1 MDGKPLFLFV
11 GVPSILCYERLSAGT
26 KPEPT
31 MTTPHNDPWL
41 TRERLLLLV
50 LVGATMVVGWL
61 CWWLVKPFVPAITWA
76 LVLAVLAHPLHERIL
91 AVFKKWPS
99 ISAALAVIA
108 VTLAIA
114 LPATLLVRHIGSG
127 AVASFATARKLVD
140 TDSWKHA
147 IERFPQLAQVRE
159 WIEREVDLDEQV
171 QQVTG
176 DVAKGVRGA
185 LRRAMDIAI
194 TALVTLFLLF
204 YFLRDKYRILRV
216 LEQSVP
222 LSPRESE
229 QVGNN
234 IRDTLGAVVFGT
246 LAVAVVQ
253 GTLGGLMFWW
263 LGLPTP
269 ILWGA
274 VMAILAILPLFGA
287 ALIWVPAAVYLAIDG
302 EWDKA
307 LLLTAWGTFVVGLI
321 DNLLY
326 PLLVKRRLRIH
337 TVPVFISVLGGVFA
351 FGASGFV
358 LGPLVLA
365 VAMALIDIW
374 RRRMALGE
382 IEEGVNEPRTKK

>member
-1 MDGKPLFLFV
+1 
-11 GVPSILCYERLSAGT
+11 
-26 KPEPT
+26 
-31 MTTPHNDPWL
+31 MTTGRNDPWL

-50 LVGATMVVGWL
+50 LVGATVVVGWL

-114 LPATLLVRHIGSG
+114 LPATLLVRQVGSE
-127 AVASFATARKLVD
+127 AVASIATARKLVD
-140 TDSWKHA
+140 TDRWRLV
-147 IERFPQLAQVRE
+147 IERFPRLAPVRE
-159 WIEREVDLDEQV
+159 WIEREFDLDEQV

-176 DVAKGVRGA
+176 EVAKGVRGA

-194 TALVTLFLLF
+194 TVLVTLFLLF
-204 YFLRDKYRILRV
+204 YFVRDKYRILRV
-216 LEQSVP
+216 LEQLVP
-222 LSPRESE
+222 LSPRENE
-229 QVGNN
+229 QVRNN
-234 IRDTLGAVVFGT
+234 IRDTIGAVVFGT

-263 LGLPTP
+263 LGLPAP
-269 ILWGA
+269 IFWGA
-274 VMAILAILPLFGA
+274 VMAILAILPFFGA
-287 ALIWVPAAVYLAIDG
+287 ALIWVPAAASLAIDG
-302 EWDKA
+302 DWEKA
-307 LLLTAWGTFVVGLI
+307 LLLTAWGSLVVGLI

-326 PLLVKRRLRIH
+326 PLLVKNRLRIH
-337 TVPVFISVLGGVFA
+337 TVPVFISVLGGVVA

-374 RRRMALGE
+374 RRRMALGA
-382 IEEGVNEPRTKK
+382 IEEGVNEPRPKK

>member
-1 MDGKPLFLFV
+1 
-11 GVPSILCYERLSAGT
+11 
-26 KPEPT
+26 
-31 MTTPHNDPWL
+31 
-41 TRERLLLLV
+41 
-50 LVGATMVVGWL
+50 
-61 CWWLVKPFVPAITWA
+61 
-76 LVLAVLAHPLHERIL
+76 
-91 AVFKKWPS
+91 
-99 ISAALAVIA
+99 
-108 VTLAIA
+108 
-114 LPATLLVRHIGSG
+114 TLLVRHIGSG
-127 AVASFATARKLVD
+127 AVASIATAREFVD
-140 TDSWKHA
+140 TDRWKLA
-147 IERFPQLAQVRE
+147 IERFPRLAAVRE

-176 DVAKGVRGA
+176 EVAKGVRGA
-185 LRRAMDIAI
+185 LQRAMDIAI
-194 TALVTLFLLF
+194 TALVTPFLLF
-204 YFLRDKYRILRV
+204 YFVRDKYRILRV

-263 LGLPTP
+263 LGLPAP

-287 ALIWVPAAVYLAIDG
+287 ALIWVPAAAYLAING

-307 LLLTAWGTFVVGLI
+307 LLLTAWGTLVVGLI

-326 PLLVKRRLRIH
+326 PLLVKNRLRIH

-374 RRRMALGE
+374 RRRMALGA

>member
-1 MDGKPLFLFV
+1 
-11 GVPSILCYERLSAGT
+11 
-26 KPEPT
+26 
-31 MTTPHNDPWL
+31 MTTRRNDPWL

-50 LVGATMVVGWL
+50 LVGATVVVGWL
-61 CWWLVKPFVPAITWA
+61 CWWLVKPFVPAITLA
-76 LVLAVLAHPLHERIL
+76 LMLAVLAHPLHERIL
-91 AVFKKWPS
+91 AMFKKWPS
-99 ISAALAVIA
+99 ISAALDVIA
-108 VTLAIA
+108 VTLTIA
-114 LPATLLVRHIGSG
+114 LPATLLVRQIGSE
-127 AVASFATARKLVD
+127 AVASIATARKLVD
-140 TDSWKHA
+140 TDRWKLA
-147 IERFPQLAQVRE
+147 IERFPRLAQVSE
-159 WIEREVDLDEQV
+159 WIEREVDLEEQV
-171 QQVTG
+171 QQVAG

-204 YFLRDKYRILRV
+204 YFVRDKYRLLRV
-216 LEQSVP
+216 LEQFVP
-222 LSPRESE
+222 LSPHENE
-229 QVGNN
+229 QVRNN

-263 LGLPTP
+263 LDLPAP

-287 ALIWVPAAVYLAIDG
+287 ALIWVPAAAYLAIDG

-307 LLLTAWGTFVVGLI
+307 LLLTAWGTLVVGLI

-326 PLLVKRRLRIH
+326 PLLVKNRLRIH

>member
-1 MDGKPLFLFV
+1 MAT
-11 GVPSILCYERLSAGT
+11 R
-26 KPEPT
+26 
-31 MTTPHNDPWL
+31 HNDPWL

-50 LVGATMVVGWL
+50 LVGATVVVGWL
-61 CWWLVKPFVPAITWA
+61 CWWLVYPFVPAITWA
-76 LVLAVLAHPLHERIL
+76 LVLAMLAHPLHERIL
-91 AVFKKWPS
+91 ARFKKWPS
-99 ISAALAVIA
+99 ISAALAVTV

-114 LPATLLVRHIGSG
+114 LPATVLVRQVGSE
-127 AVASFATARKLVD
+127 AVASIATVRKLVD
-140 TDSWKHA
+140 TDRWKLA
-147 IERFPQLAQVRE
+147 IERFPWLAPVRE

-171 QQVTG
+171 RQATG
-176 DVAKGVRGA
+176 AVARGVRGA
-185 LRRAMDIAI
+185 LYGAMDFAI

-204 YFLRDKYRILRV
+204 YFVRDKYRILRV
-216 LEQSVP
+216 LEQLVP

-229 QVGNN
+229 QVRNN

-263 LGLPTP
+263 LGLPSP

-287 ALIWVPAAVYLAIDG
+287 ALIWVPAAASLAING

-307 LLLTAWGTFVVGLI
+307 LLLTAWGTLVVGLI

-326 PLLVKRRLRIH
+326 PLLVKNSLRIH
-337 TVPVFISVLGGVFA
+337 TVPVFIGVLGGVFA
-351 FGASGFV
+351 FGATGFV

-365 VAMALIDIW
+365 LAMALIDIW
-374 RRRMALGE
+374 RRRMALGA
-382 IEEGVNEPRTKK
+382 IEEGVNEPRPKK